1 MAEESRR
8 ERQRRALVEDILA
21 KARSQLEAGGPSAVS
36 LRGIARAVG
45 MSAPSLYT
53 YFASL
58 GDLFTELIVQSFD
71 SLAATITDALEAAEN
86 DVLENRLAAGPRAY
100 RSWALAN
107 PQHFN
112 LIFFDQIAGYKAPPD
127 GPTVDAQIAVLRPI
141 AAVYAEA
148 SGLEPDALDSPGDD
162 LNGFLSFWGAFHGLV
177 ALEVNHHLD
186 WVDPEIIFEQRL
198 ASDVAEITTR

>member
-8 ERQRRALVEDILA
+8 EQQRRILVEDILA
-21 KARSQLEAGGPSAVS
+21 EARSQLEAGGPSAVS
-36 LRGIARAVG
+36 LRGISRAVG

-86 DVLENRLAAGPRAY
+86 DVLENRLAVGPRAY
-100 RSWALAN
+100 RAWALAN
-107 PQHFN
+107 PQRFN
-112 LIFFDQIAGYKAPPD
+112 LVFFDQIAGYKAPPD
-127 GPTVDAQIAVLRPI
+127 GPTVDAQVAVLGPI

-148 SGLEPDALDSPGDD
+148 SGLEPDALDTRGDD
-162 LNGFLSFWGAFHGLV
+162 LNGFLAFWGAFHGLV

-186 WVDPEIIFEQRL
+186 WVDPETVFEQRL
-198 ASDVAEITTR
+198 ASDIAQIVAV